1 MDSKS
6 QNINKGKRKTS
17 QLLFSMKPLNN
28 TIDFRARPEQPNK
41 KKIIMLNP
49 QENKEAYES

>member
-17 QLLFSMKPLNN
+17 QLLFSIKTLNN

-49 QENKEAYES
+49 QENKEAHES